1 MKSEKLLKELTEYC
15 ETHPEERLWQAIRN
29 WSGFGFIL
37 ASESEDIEELNDPKN
52 IVDTFYFTGR
62 KQ

>member
-15 ETHPEERLWQAIRN
+15 ETHPEQRLWQAIRN
-29 WSGFGFIL
+29 WSEQDFIL
-37 ASESEDIEELNDPKN
+37 FGSGDITEKDFKYM
-52 IVDTFYFTGR
+52 DTFYFTGK